1 MHKFVIL
8 LYVKK
13 NATLIKN
20 DCAVFGK
27 KCAALLWFASGFVR
41 EVYRGA
47 FCQMRCD
54 FCQHTAI
61 QRNAALFHGK
71 SAAILELWCFLEL
84 QRTQRDKRGAR
95 YAVLISAAAARLLHS
110 FRRIPY
116 SCMSCVNSPSLSHFL
131 SHRSSFIM
139 HFALITP
146 RTSTARG

>member
-1 MHKFVIL
+1 MIVTCF
-8 LYVKK
+8 
-13 NATLIKN
+13 
-20 DCAVFGK
+20 DK
-27 KCAALLWFASGFVR
+27 KCTALLWFASGFVR
-41 EVYRGA
+41 EAYRGA
-47 FCQMRCD
+47 FCQMCCD
-54 FCQHTAI
+54 FCQRTAMR
-61 QRNAALFHGK
+61 RNAPHIHGK

-116 SCMSCVNSPSLSHFL
+116 SCTSCVNSLSLSLSRFL